1 VSAETPS
8 PAESP
13 DAPDIRVTSG
23 DPSATELAALTAVL
37 SAAVDAAA
45 GVRRR
50 AAQQGS
56 TAWQRS
62 QRDVR
67 RPLVVGAWSTFGR

>member
-1 VSAETPS
+1 VSAEQASTPS
-8 PAESP
+8 SE
-13 DAPDIRVTSG
+13 APDIRVTSG
-23 DPSATELAALTAVL
+23 NPTAEELAALTAVL
-37 SAAVDAAA
+37 SAAIDAAA

-67 RPLVVGAWSTFGR
+67 QPLTRGAWTTFGR